1 MICSRL
7 YGLIIGLFYFCQL
20 HVGLP
25 QDIAVAPYVSWQL
38 ETKQDVTAL
47 AISNDQTFIV
57 ASDSRGNVQCWDFA
71 SKQMIAS
78 TRAQNDVLFLD
89 FLSENAAFV
98 IVEKSGSVE
107 VFETQ
112 TGNSKLKLK
121 TESRPEAIT
130 LDAGKRYLALAT
142 AAERIEIFDL
152 QAGTSFGKIDAR
164 GKLDH
169 LLFLG
174 FNRLGEQLVAISERA
189 KVACWNPV
197 TQRLIREFALSS
209 DEIHGSK
216 SVIHS
221 AASNRASNIFVV
233 GLQEVALPKGGL
245 KSTARPTD
253 LIRQN
258 MVIAFDWNSGME
270 IKRLKFPDGAI
281 KNIALGPGSDH
292 VAVTNNRNN
301 NITLIDLRKGELR
314 ASVASE
320 EKPLALAVSEDDKWL
335 AAGSEKGQISVWQ
348 LQFREKPAL
357 ATQASSLP
365 SLSGRI
371 RTQSNLGAALQPG
384 VSVVLA
390 IVNFEAKGGV
400 TSKIGDV
407 GLDMLTTS
415 LANFDYITLIEREK
429 IQQILDELKL
439 QSSGLTEK
447 DGARVGKLL
456 NADKV
461 LLCGVSALGA
471 NYLFSARVVDVETAR
486 VESGRQVM
494 CEECR
499 EQDIFDAI
507 NLLAGTIAQ

>member
-1 MICSRL
+1 
-7 YGLIIGLFYFCQL
+7 
-20 HVGLP
+20 
-25 QDIAVAPYVSWQL
+25 
-38 ETKQDVTAL
+38 
-47 AISNDQTFIV
+47 
-57 ASDSRGNVQCWDFA
+57 
-71 SKQMIAS
+71 
-78 TRAQNDVLFLD
+78 
-89 FLSENAAFV
+89 
-98 IVEKSGSVE
+98 
-107 VFETQ
+107 
-112 TGNSKLKLK
+112 
-121 TESRPEAIT
+121 
-130 LDAGKRYLALAT
+130 
-142 AAERIEIFDL
+142 
-152 QAGTSFGKIDAR
+152 
-164 GKLDH
+164 
-169 LLFLG
+169 
-174 FNRLGEQLVAISERA
+174 
-189 KVACWNPV
+189 
-197 TQRLIREFALSS
+197 
-209 DEIHGSK
+209 
-216 SVIHS
+216 
-221 AASNRASNIFVV
+221 V